1 MLFHSEIYSSI
12 VMIGNAGA
20 NDSDTHVTFRIK
32 SVSPYPYQQHINMLA
47 DKRNQLHVVEFQ
59 RIPV

>member
-1 MLFHSEIYSSI
+1 
-12 VMIGNAGA
+12 MIGNAGA